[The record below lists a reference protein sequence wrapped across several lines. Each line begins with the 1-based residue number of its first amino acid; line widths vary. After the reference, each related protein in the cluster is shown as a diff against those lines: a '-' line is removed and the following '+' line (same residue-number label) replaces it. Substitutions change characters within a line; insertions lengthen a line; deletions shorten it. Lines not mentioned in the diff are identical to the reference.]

1 MRYSKSGILKPEVA
15 AYCTIACMHT
25 ERHDDQSRRHALTR
39 TPQGRTT
46 RIGNRTTEVRN
57 AKPHAN
63 AELQFRTHTHSHER
77 KGTNFWRTQ
86 RGAECGPKTP
96 PLGQTGATTRSRHP
110 SRGNDLN
117 LSVACARQGPRSA
130 AELKRS
136 TKMTIFHPKCEE
148 TQTSAHRRHYRIR
161 KSPIHA
167 MQRTPAAKDLKLLLY
182 WWISQ
187 SLGKTYPRAT
197 AGFLPH
203 AAQCGAIASLFA
215 RGTPTRPIRRVCTE
229 RGSIET
235 FCAKKGYP
243 PPSGTT
249 SKKPKTA
256 PAGLALSC
264 SCLPDLEYR
273 IPDFA

>member
-1 MRYSKSGILKPEVA
+1 MGTKEPRARGPLRKRALRTRLRSHVTRKVARRSPGPGATIKRESREVGNAIFEVGNPQTRSRCLLHYSV
-15 AYCTIACMHT
+15 HT

-117 LSVACARQGPRSA
+117 LGVACARQGPRLA

-197 AGFLPH
+197 AGF
-203 AAQCGAIASLFA
+203 
-215 RGTPTRPIRRVCTE
+215 
-229 RGSIET
+229 
-235 FCAKKGYP
+235 
-243 PPSGTT
+243 
-249 SKKPKTA
+249 
-256 PAGLALSC
+256 
-264 SCLPDLEYR
+264 
-273 IPDFA
+273 

>member
-1 MRYSKSGILKPEVA
+1 
-15 AYCTIACMHT
+15 MHT

-117 LSVACARQGPRSA
+117 LGVACARQGPRLA

-148 TQTSAHRRHYRIR
+148 PQTSAHRRHYRTQVANPCYATHTCSERPEITIVLVDISVVG
-161 KSPIHA
+161 KNL
-167 MQRTPAAKDLKLLLY
+167 PASY
-182 WWISQ
+182 
-187 SLGKTYPRAT
+187 R
-197 AGFLPH
+197 GFLTPRSTVW
-203 AAQCGAIASLFA
+203 CNRLSL
-215 RGTPTRPIRRVCTE
+215 CT
-229 RGSIET
+229 GHT
-235 FCAKKGYP
+235 NQ
-243 PPSGTT
+243 TH
-249 SKKPKTA
+249 
-256 PAGLALSC
+256 
-264 SCLPDLEYR
+264 
-273 IPDFA
+273 